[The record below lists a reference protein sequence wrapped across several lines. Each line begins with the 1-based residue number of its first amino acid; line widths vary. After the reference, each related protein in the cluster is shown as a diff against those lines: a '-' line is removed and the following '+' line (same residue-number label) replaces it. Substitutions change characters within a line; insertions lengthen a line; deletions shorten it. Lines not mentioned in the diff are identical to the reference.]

1 MLMKSVLSP
10 VQPFH
15 FRECLRFLN
24 RNTDEPVWK
33 VDGDR
38 LLKLF
43 TLGEKTVV
51 GEIFEEGEAVH
62 LQLSDE
68 LAEHEQNYL
77 HAYTSEWLD
86 MERDL
91 QPFYDQMAAC
101 PLVGPIVPKYPGM
114 RLIRMPDLFEAISW
128 AILGQQINLTFAYRL
143 KQRITQEWG
152 TSREYEGHTLYAFP
166 DPAVIAELEPEVM
179 RPMQVSQRK
188 AEYLIGVAKEI
199 SSGNLTKEKL
209 LSSEDPVA
217 DMVAIRGVGKWT
229 AEYVLMKCLGYTN
242 GFPIQDVG
250 LHNAIKKQLGMDRK
264 PTYEEIE
271 EYAKLWTGWEGY
283 ATFYLWRSLSS

>member
-1 MLMKSVLSP
+1 MKSVLSP

-51 GEIFEEGEAVH
+51 GEIFEEGGAVH

-68 LAEHEQNYL
+68 LVEREQNYL

-128 AILGQQINLTFAYRL
+128 AILGQQFNLTFA
-143 KQRITQEWG
+143 
-152 TSREYEGHTLYAFP
+152 
-166 DPAVIAELEPEVM
+166 
-179 RPMQVSQRK
+179 
-188 AEYLIGVAKEI
+188 
-199 SSGNLTKEKL
+199 
-209 LSSEDPVA
+209 
-217 DMVAIRGVGKWT
+217 
-229 AEYVLMKCLGYTN
+229 
-242 GFPIQDVG
+242 
-250 LHNAIKKQLGMDRK
+250 
-264 PTYEEIE
+264 
-271 EYAKLWTGWEGY
+271 
-283 ATFYLWRSLSS
+283 